1 LDIID
6 HRAWS
11 PRGINTTLINEV
23 YAKTKLTNMKEKGG
37 SVKALASLIDEIT
50 QALEKVINQPGE
62 AKVQVQRWY
71 PGVVEEITE
80 EVHEKHNTNVTQRLL
95 NEASTRLERKQQIQT
110 MATTGKSVEQILGGM
125 EGMEGG
131 GQPPAPVIPGQE
143 TTTRTKLQ
151 DVPENAVPAAAPKP
165 KPRRRVR
172 QKMRSTPVVG
182 GGLFGETG
190 VEANDGRIDF
200 FSGQQEEKE
209 ENIKE
214 DMLAKWTL
222 GKPNGVSAE
231 LVVKGESYNIRISR
245 QTFQDLQKGDRG
257 QMVDSRG
264 IEISGGL
271 NIEAQE
277 DAPIVQRLQGYVRN
291 MPMNKIT
298 EEESREDVSEM
309 SSNHEDSSIH
319 ES

>member
-1 LDIID
+1 
-6 HRAWS
+6 
-11 PRGINTTLINEV
+11 
-23 YAKTKLTNMKEKGG
+23 MKEKGG
-37 SVKALASLIDEIT
+37 SVKALESLIDEIKE
-50 QALEKVINQPGE
+50 ALEKVINQPGE

-80 EVHEKHNTNVTQRLL
+80 EVHEKHKTNVTQRLL

-110 MATTGKSVEQILGGM
+110 MATTEKSVNQILGGM
-125 EGMEGG
+125 GGMEEG
-131 GQPPAPVIPGQE
+131 GQPPVSGPE
-143 TTTRTKLQ
+143 TTKLQ
-151 DVPENAVPAAAPKP
+151 GVPEDSVPAAAPKP
-165 KPRRRVR
+165 KPRRRIR

-209 ENIKE
+209 ENVKE
-214 DMLAKWTL
+214 DLLAKWTL
-222 GKPNGVSAE
+222 GKPTGVSAE

-245 QTFQDLQKGDRG
+245 QTFQDLQKGVRG

-277 DAPIVQRLQGYVRN
+277 DAPVVQRLQGYVRY
-291 MPMNKIT
+291 MPMNKIN

-309 SSNHEDSSIH
+309 SSNHEDSSVH
-319 ES
+319 GA